1 MPTGLLRYLAGALG
15 LDKVTV
21 RDLTA
26 YAMAVAGHSAFTEY
40 FAEELLTPGV
50 RLPLTRDPELWSEA
64 VRIGHEFLWAATYG
78 ESGTRPDASASDQDG
93 VGFSRGD
100 PPGAVRD
107 ADRFRRTRHAEL

>member
-40 FAEELLTPGV
+40 FAGV
-50 RLPLTRDPELWSEA
+50 LPPQPRA
-64 VRIGHEFLWAATYG
+64 N
-78 ESGTRPDASASDQDG
+78 
-93 VGFSRGD
+93 
-100 PPGAVRD
+100 
-107 ADRFRRTRHAEL
+107 RTRRRVVLDFDRPGDA